1 MFGIRSLEETVPAR
15 IWADGRPG
23 TCSSGGAEREARTR
37 EGAVELDDE
46 LGGYG
51 GGAAGHAL
59 FLEEVMK
66 ERTVVL
72 G

>member
-46 LGGYG
+46 LGG
-51 GGAAGHAL
+51 GAAGHA
-59 FLEEVMK
+59 FP
-66 ERTVVL
+66 
-72 G
+72 